1 MAHQL
6 LLVVLA
12 CFAGLAAAQTYQAYP
27 THLYPV
33 EHRAYRGIRPI
44 AELPPSSAYEFQ
56 VVPASAVPASA
67 VAEYDISTDLSI
79 WDYIPNPISALSCV
93 ASKALSVAKW
103 TLAKAPLIIL
113 GMALVIGFC
122 AFTPYCTLI
131 IEKPFTREIRSLNI
145 PFLDEVEY
153 YVKEAYHKYKAM
165 QDDH

>member
-12 CFAGLAAAQTYQAYP
+12 CFTGLAAAQNYQAYP

-44 AELPPSSAYEFQ
+44 AELPSSSAYEFQ
-56 VVPASAVPASA
+56 VVPASA

-79 WDYIPNPISALSCV
+79 WDYIPNPISALSCI
-93 ASKALSVAKW
+93 ASQALSVAKW

-153 YVKEAYHKYKAM
+153 YLKEAYNKYQAM
-165 QDDH
+165 QEDH

>member
-1 MAHQL
+1 MAHSL

-12 CFAGLAAAQTYQAYP
+12 CFGSLAAAQTYQAYP

-44 AELPPSSAYEFQ
+44 AELPSSSAYEFQ
-56 VVPASAVPASA
+56 VVPASAV
-67 VAEYDISTDLSI
+67 AEYDISRDLSI

-93 ASKALSVAKW
+93 ASNALSVAKW

-122 AFTPYCTLI
+122 AFTPFCTLVVD
-131 IEKPFTREIRSLNI
+131 KPFTREIRALNI

-153 YVKEAYHKYKAM
+153 YLKEAYHKYQAM